1 MSITRIHCLKIEISG
16 IIWYHTFIWKE
27 DICTSKD
34 KVSKEFNFLIKAKK
48 LVNNKDGFTI
58 VNRDKNL
65 NFITNNGLL
74 IEDIKNIIGE
84 LKCSDY
90 IKGPELDHS
99 GSGTVWIFKKEYD
112 SKLIYI
118 KLKIENQNNVE
129 ILKCISLHEDEK

>member
-1 MSITRIHCLKIEISG
+1 M
-16 IIWYHTFIWKE
+16 
-27 DICTSKD
+27 
-34 KVSKEFNFLIKAKK
+34 
-48 LVNNKDGFTI
+48 
-58 VNRDKNL
+58 
-65 NFITNNGLL
+65 L